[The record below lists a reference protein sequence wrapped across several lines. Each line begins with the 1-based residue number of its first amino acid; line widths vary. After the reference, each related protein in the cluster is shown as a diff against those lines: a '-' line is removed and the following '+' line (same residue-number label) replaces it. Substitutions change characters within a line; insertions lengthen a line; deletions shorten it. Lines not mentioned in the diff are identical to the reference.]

1 MQFVWGEHTQDS
13 LKGNLWI
20 FLTFNEGEG
29 RIQKPDQKY
38 LRTKLHGSEK
48 KYNFNDFL
56 LKGSWKKSHDL
67 KLYLNHF
74 FFVATFCIN
83 INWIISLYFV
93 PPESQLKTPV
103 NSRRRKTTNDQGSS
117 SRCLVLPT
125 TVVSQVHWENS
136 NRRFGLFENDGEV
149 WG

>member
-13 LKGNLWI
+13 LKGNLWT

-48 KYNFNDFL
+48 KCNFNDFL

-67 KLYLNHF
+67 NIFKPF

-83 INWIISLYFV
+83 INWIIFLYFV
-93 PPESQLKTPV
+93 PRNL
-103 NSRRRKTTNDQGSS
+103 NSKLQ
-117 SRCLVLPT
+117 
-125 TVVSQVHWENS
+125 
-136 NRRFGLFENDGEV
+136 
-149 WG
+149 